1 MDEYNIIKLHIKF
14 KLKKKISLI
23 ALEISTVSS
32 NKTILWIIKL
42 SNFIWFF
49 NNRHFTHQKI
59 YIKELTI
66 TRKGDDNIKIWNPVC
81 FFISLFMSF
90 LMPLIFAV
98 PMGSKL
104 DIVLIY
110 WPLRWLVTYL
120 LITLIVNPTS
130 FALAKKVF
138 NFNPMK

>member
-1 MDEYNIIKLHIKF
+1 M
-14 KLKKKISLI
+14 
-23 ALEISTVSS
+23 
-32 NKTILWIIKL
+32 
-42 SNFIWFF
+42 
-49 NNRHFTHQKI
+49 
-59 YIKELTI
+59 TI

>member
-1 MDEYNIIKLHIKF
+1 
-14 KLKKKISLI
+14 
-23 ALEISTVSS
+23 
-32 NKTILWIIKL
+32 
-42 SNFIWFF
+42 
-49 NNRHFTHQKI
+49 
-59 YIKELTI
+59 
-66 TRKGDDNIKIWNPVC
+66 
-81 FFISLFMSF
+81 
-90 LMPLIFAV
+90 MPLIFAV